1 MRRSGGAIEM
11 NWTRRSLL
19 AAGAIGATAPSLAWA
34 YPADAAMWEVRDG
47 RAKVFLFGDN
57 PSLRTPWRSARFDA
71 ALNESAVFW
80 KETPDA
86 GPGAN
91 ALFVAKGIDPAR
103 PLSTWLTPK
112 DRARVAAAAATVGLA
127 PVLLQRLRP
136 WLAGVFLD
144 SGFRSHFGF
153 RPENGPEYQLSA
165 AAKAAGKPLHS
176 EFPDEAAIVDYF
188 AGFSPAA
195 EVGELLRAVDDIE
208 AGPDAAQREAEAW
221 AIGDQR
227 YDIQRV
233 RQVRRVYPEYYQAI
247 LVARNRRWAPRI
259 RAMLDGGGTTF
270 VLVGGEHL
278 AGPDSVLAQLEA
290 AGMTARR
297 V

>member
-1 MRRSGGAIEM
+1 M
-11 NWTRRSLL
+11 NWTRRSLM
-19 AAGAIGATAPSLAWA
+19 AAGAIGAAAPSLAWA
-34 YPADAAMWEVRDG
+34 YPADAAMWELRDG

-86 GPGAN
+86 GAGAS
-91 ALFVAKGIDPAR
+91 ALFMAKGIDPAR
-103 PLSTWLTPK
+103 PLASWLTPK
-112 DRARVAAAAATVGLA
+112 DLARVGAAAMSVGLA
-127 PVLLQRLRP
+127 PVLLARLHP

-144 SGFRSHFGF
+144 SGFRSHSGF
-153 RPENGPEYQLSA
+153 KPEYGPEYQLSA
-165 AAKAAGKPLHS
+165 AAKAAGKPVHS
-176 EFPDEAAIVDYF
+176 EFPNEAAVVDYF
-188 AGFSPAA
+188 ASFSPAA
-195 EVGELLRAVDDIE
+195 EVGELLRAVEDIE
-208 AGPDAAQREAEAW
+208 AGPDAAQREAQAW

-227 YDIQRV
+227 FDIQRV
-233 RQVRRVYPEYYQAI
+233 RQLSRAYPEYYQAI

-270 VLVGGEHL
+270 VVVGSDHL
-278 AGPDSVLAQLEA
+278 AGPDSVLAQLRA
-290 AGMTARR
+290 AGLTARR

>member
-1 MRRSGGAIEM
+1 MA
-11 NWTRRSLL
+11 WTRRGVL
-19 AAGAIGATAPSLAWA
+19 AAGAIAAAAPSLAWA

-47 RAKVFLFGDN
+47 HAKVFLFGDN

-91 ALFVAKGIDPAR
+91 GLFMAKGIDPAR
-103 PLSTWLTPK
+103 PLSSWLTPK
-112 DRARVAAAAATVGLA
+112 DRARVAAAAASVGLA
-127 PVLLQRLRP
+127 PVLLERLRP

-144 SGFRSHFGF
+144 SSFRSHSGF
-153 RPENGPEYQLSA
+153 KSENGPEYQLSV
-165 AAKAAGKPLHS
+165 AAKAADKPVHT
-176 EFPDEAAIVDYF
+176 EFPDEASIVDYF
-188 AGFSPAA
+188 AGLSPAA

-208 AGPDAAQREAEAW
+208 AGPEAAQRDAEAW

-227 YDIQRV
+227 LDVQRV
-233 RQVRRVYPEYYQAI
+233 LQIRSVYPEYYQAI
-247 LVARNRRWAPRI
+247 LVARNRRWAPRV
-259 RAMLDGGGTTF
+259 RAMLDGGGATF
-270 VLVGGEHL
+270 VLVGGDHL
-278 AGPDSVLAQLEA
+278 AGPDSVLVQLAA
-290 AGMTARR
+290 AGMRARR